1 MQQQYKEAYE
11 RMLPILQLAKCKK
24 IRKKD
29 IDERVAAIEHSPAY
43 RQLKSYYEEQS
54 PEYWANLELMGDC
67 NDLATID
74 SRKKALRD
82 LWRGTYGEDQQTEDS

>member
-1 MQQQYKEAYE
+1 MQQAYE

-29 IDERVAAIEHSPAY
+29 IDERLLTIEHDPAY
-43 RQLKSYYEEQS
+43 IQLKSYYEEQS

-67 NDLATID
+67 NDLVTID
-74 SRKKALRD
+74 NRKKALRD
-82 LWRGTYGEDQQTEDS
+82 LWKGTYGEDQQTKDS